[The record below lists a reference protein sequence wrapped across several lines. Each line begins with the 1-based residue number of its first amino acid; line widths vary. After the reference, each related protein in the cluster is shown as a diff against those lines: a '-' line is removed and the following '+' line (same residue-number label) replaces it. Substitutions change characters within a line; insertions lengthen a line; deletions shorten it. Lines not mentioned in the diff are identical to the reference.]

1 MRGKHGNAAKNR
13 HERAELEQRA
23 RTAERQVVRAE
34 TELADLRDSS
44 QRSIEGLRG
53 ELSRARKDRDDA
65 AGPALAQAEAQIRQ
79 LMAERDSAQQQY
91 KQLYD
96 KWQSF
101 IRSVKDVLYGMGL
114 TNVEAVEV
122 LVAAS
127 MPDGSARTVISDA
140 NASVRKGTPEQV
152 LVIDRARRKR
162 GAVDLLADRKTL
174 ATGAE

>member
-23 RTAERQVVRAE
+23 ETAERRAERAE

-65 AGPALAQAEAQIRQ
+65 AGPALAQAEAQIRS

-96 KWQSF
+96 RWQSF
-101 IRSVKDVLYGMGL
+101 IRSVKGVLFGMGL
-114 TNVEAVEV
+114 TNTEAVEV
-122 LVAAS
+122 LLAAS
-127 MPDGSARTVISDA
+127 TPDGSARTVIFDA
-140 NASVRKGTPEQV
+140 NASVRKSTPEQV
-152 LVIDRARRKR
+152 LAIDRARRKR
-162 GAVDLLADRKTL
+162 SAVDPLADRRVL